1 MSLSSQPPV
10 AVIEQRSNQLS
21 WKTIWNYN
29 TGVVATKVIQDN
41 TCYIST
47 MNRNKMPTFEALV
60 RVAAQN
66 GILVAVLLG
75 LILTPALAGHYQKV
89 EESKKISI
97 GGGFQIM
104 TINRD
109 WLVAS
114 IEQRS
119 NRGSWKT
126 LWNYDTGFLATKV
139 LPERSCYIS
148 IMNRTEMPKFD
159 ALPQLAA
166 ESRNQNRPRPPT
178 KEILFTLV
186 RRNVRDLESYGPD
199 TFSLCR
205 GLTTYVAYEVHV
217 FVLPCDGHGGKRE
230 NGGPACYGG
239 FDLYFILDKSG
250 SVLHHWNEIYHFVEH
265 LARKFISPQLRM
277 SFIVFSTR
285 GTILMR
291 LTEDREQIRQ
301 GLEELQKVL
310 PGGDTYMH
318 EGFER
323 ASEQIYYENVHGYRT
338 ASVIIALTDG
348 ELHEDLFFYSERE
361 ANRSRDLGA
370 TVYCVGVKDFNE
382 TQLARIADSRDHVFP
397 VTDGFEALQGIID
410 SILKKSCIEILA
422 AEPSSICAGDEKPFV
437 VEDTYLLC
445 PAPVLREVG
454 MEAALQVSMNDGLS
468 FISSSVIISSTH
480 CSDGTIL
487 AIALLILFLLLALA
501 LLWWF
506 WPLCCTVII
515 KEPPPPPAE
524 DSEEEDD
531 DGLPKKKW
539 PTVDASYYGGRG
551 VGGIKRMEVRWGEKG
566 STEEGAKLEKA
577 KNARVK
583 MPEQEYEFPEP
594 RNLASSMRRPSSP
607 RKWYSPIKVIRGLG
621 HLSDEERLG
630 ELGLVSLE
638 KRRLRGDLIN
648 AHKHLR
654 GVSDDGTPGKLDA
667 LWVLLRKG
675 YDRVSVMRPQPG
687 DKPWLLLLLSHSSP
701 DSWFSCAISSPD
713 SCSSCATPALAAAPP
728 MPLQPW
734 QLLLLCQSSPG
745 SWFSCATPALAA
757 APPMP
762 FQPWQLLLLCHSSP
776 GNWFSCATPA
786 LATCSP
792 VPFQL

>member
-1 MSLSSQPPV
+1 MAIAKQ
-10 AVIEQRSNQLS
+10 
-21 WKTIWNYN
+21 
-29 TGVVATKVIQDN
+29 
-41 TCYIST
+41 
-47 MNRNKMPTFEALV
+47 
-60 RVAAQN
+60 
-66 GILVAVLLG
+66 
-75 LILTPALAGHYQKV
+75 
-89 EESKKISI
+89 SI
-97 GGGFQIM
+97 MRFGFKC
-104 TINRD
+104 
-109 WLVAS
+109 A
-114 IEQRS
+114 
-119 NRGSWKT
+119 
-126 LWNYDTGFLATKV
+126 FLA
-139 LPERSCYIS
+139 I
-148 IMNRTEMPKFD
+148 
-159 ALPQLAA
+159 
-166 ESRNQNRPRPPT
+166 
-178 KEILFTLV
+178 FTL
-186 RRNVRDLESYGPD
+186 
-199 TFSLCR
+199 T
-205 GLTTYVAYEVHV
+205 
-217 FVLPCDGHGGKRE
+217 CDGHGGKRE

-382 TQLARIADSRDHVFP
+382 TQLARIADSKDHVFP
-397 VTDGFEALQGIID
+397 VNDGFEALQGIID

-422 AEPSSICAGDEKPFV
+422 AEPSSICAGVTFYGVCHHNSIVAFRKDQLVLMQPLGFLNLKLSSYEKPFV

-506 WPLCCTVII
+506 WPLCCTVVML
-515 KEPPPPPAE
+515 PLAAVLQ
-524 DSEEEDD
+524 EEDD

-551 VGGIKRMEVRWGEKG
+551 VGGIKRMEVRKC
-566 STEEGAKLEKA
+566 
-577 KNARVK
+577 
-583 MPEQEYEFPEP
+583 Q
-594 RNLASSMRRPSSP
+594 
-607 RKWYSPIKVIRGLG
+607 
-621 HLSDEERLG
+621 
-630 ELGLVSLE
+630 
-638 KRRLRGDLIN
+638 LRGQVWAGTSPCNPPRRRHRRQDKLLEGFFGASESRLTALGPEHN
-648 AHKHLR
+648 KHHFL
-654 GVSDDGTPGKLDA
+654 SFQGKLDA

-687 DKPWLLLLLSHSSP
+687 DK
-701 DSWFSCAISSPD
+701 
-713 SCSSCATPALAAAPP
+713 
-728 MPLQPW
+728 
-734 QLLLLCQSSPG
+734 
-745 SWFSCATPALAA
+745 
-757 APPMP
+757 
-762 FQPWQLLLLCHSSP
+762 
-776 GNWFSCATPA
+776 
-786 LATCSP
+786 
-792 VPFQL
+792 